1 MYHYY
6 YEIDESVLA
15 DIQEYEDQQLLR
27 FKNEFDCL
35 CLSISSLYSWN
46 YTVSGCRWI
55 DTTDKWHSK
64 HFDGYT
70 ATLQVDFTDSNGN
83 LIEVDEN
90 ICSFF
95 ENITFISFNP
105 ILQKYKVFQNEM
117 LVDIRKEIECFVQS
131 LKQSGEDKTGDGT
144 MS

>member
-15 DIQEYEDQQLLR
+15 DIQEYEDQQLSK
-27 FKNEFDCL
+27 FKNEFDCI

-46 YTVSGCRWI
+46 YTVSVCRWI
-55 DTTDKWHSK
+55 DTAVKWHSK
-64 HFDGYT
+64 QFDGYT
-70 ATLQVDFTDSNGN
+70 ATLQADFTDSNGN

-117 LVDIRKEIECFVQS
+117 LVDIRKEIERFVQS
-131 LKQSGEDKTGDGT
+131 LDNS
-144 MS
+144 